1 MFRRIEKHPPGILI
15 TGGAGFIGANLAAHL
30 LATSDARITVFD
42 NLSHPGAAL
51 NLRWLQ
57 EQACAHRLRF
67 CRGDV
72 CSEAAVIDAVKGA
85 DEIFHLA
92 ARCEGAAES
101 KTDFE
106 VNATG
111 TLNLLEAV
119 RRSPRQPMVVYV
131 STAKV
136 YAELNWL
143 RVRPHG
149 LSYQPVDPEFRGIS
163 ERAPVAQSAPCDCS
177 RGAAERFVLDYAHLY
192 DVPAVSLRVDTVAG
206 PRQIENHGHGWVSH
220 LVYSILAG
228 RPVTIYGNGLQV
240 HDVMDVTDMVEALMA
255 ARAYIGAARGH
266 VYNVGGGKGHAV
278 SVNQMIGLIE
288 TVCHRSAV
296 VRREP
301 PRPGDRPFYY
311 ADSSEFAAA
320 TGWRV
325 RRTLEQ
331 TVRSVA
337 AFWYAQL
344 AGTEMAQRP
353 RPRRMAHSFRQAA

>member
-1 MFRRIEKHPPGILI
+1 MFRRIEKHSPRVLI

-30 LATSDARITVFD
+30 LATTDARITVFD
-42 NLSHPGAAL
+42 NLSHPGSAL

-57 EQACAHRLRF
+57 EQAGAHRL
-67 CRGDV
+67 DV
-72 CSEAAVIDAVKGA
+72 CRADVRSATAVIDAVKGA

-92 ARCEGAAES
+92 ARCEGGAES
-101 KTDFE
+101 KADFD

-111 TLNLLEAV
+111 TMNLLEAV
-119 RRSPRQPMVVYV
+119 RCSPRCPMVVYV

-136 YAELNWL
+136 YGELSWL
-143 RVRPHG
+143 GVRPHG
-149 LSYQPVDPEFRGIS
+149 PCYQPVDPEFRGIS
-163 ERAPVAQSAPCDCS
+163 ERAPVALRPAHDCS
-177 RGAAERFVLDYAHLY
+177 KSAAERFALDYARLY
-192 DVPAVSLRVDTVAG
+192 GVPAMSLRVDTVAG

-228 RPVTIYGNGLQV
+228 RPVTIYGNGFQV

-255 ARAYIGAARGH
+255 ARAYIGAAKGH
-266 VYNVGGGKGHAV
+266 VYNVGGGKGHAI

-288 TVCHRSAV
+288 TICHRSAV

-301 PRPGDRPFYY
+301 SRPGDRPFYY
-311 ADSSEFAAA
+311 ADTSAFAEA
-320 TGWRV
+320 TGWCV

-337 AFWYAQL
+337 AFWHAQL
-344 AGTEMAQRP
+344 AGLQVAQT
-353 RPRRMAHSFRQAA
+353 RPRRMAHSFPRAA